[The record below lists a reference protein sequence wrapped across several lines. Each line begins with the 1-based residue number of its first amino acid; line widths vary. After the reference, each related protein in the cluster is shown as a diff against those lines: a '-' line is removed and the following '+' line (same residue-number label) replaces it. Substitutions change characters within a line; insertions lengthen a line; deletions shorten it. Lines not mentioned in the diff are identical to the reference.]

1 MRFKDAVRK
10 IQEKLA
16 EPPVDTEETQA
27 FMASSKLTLDELK
40 GILKVLTD
48 GNEASKGKLENIDS
62 HTEVVDKNVGCLN
75 AELLDLKPLRLH
87 SRAIQLG

>member
-1 MRFKDAVRK
+1 MKDAVSK

-16 EPPVDTEETQA
+16 EPSV
-27 FMASSKLTLDELK
+27 MASSKLTLDELK
-40 GILKVLTD
+40 GILKVITD
-48 GNEASKGKLENIDS
+48 GNEVSKGKLENIDS
-62 HTEVVDKNVGCLN
+62 CTEVVDKNVGGLN